1 MLKKFQSHLDSRFS
15 FLKNEKLLVACSGG
29 LDSIVL
35 THLLAKSGYDISLS
49 HCNFSLRGHESDND
63 SDFVIQLS
71 KTLGIPIYTETFE
84 TEKFADSKRLSI
96 QMAARTLRYQWFEEL
111 SNQLNFKYILTAHH
125 LDDDL
130 ESFLINF
137 SRGTGLRGLSG
148 IPQINNKII
157 RPLLEF
163 TKEEIL
169 AFAEKHNLSWREDSS
184 NFSNKYLRNALRL
197 DVIPKWKE
205 TTPALLQNY
214 KTTREHLHSS
224 QLLVEDYVSLI
235 LSYTVEE
242 SETGYQYSISKLKKL
257 PNLKA
262 LLYALFSPFGFTAW
276 NDVFQLLDAQPGKQ
290 VVSQTHILLKDR
302 DYLILETTASIKAV
316 SEQNEILISKGTK
329 LIDSPVK
336 LSFEKVKQLE
346 EAKSETVYVDY
357 DLIKF
362 PLILRKWKEGD
373 VFYPFGMIGKKKLSK
388 FFKDE
393 KLSLLAK
400 KKIWLLVC
408 DNKIV
413 WVVGLRADNRF
424 KVTSK
429 TINILKIQ
437 LQNE

>member
-29 LDSIVL
+29 LDSVVL
-35 THLLAKSGYDISLS
+35 THLLAKSGYDISLA
-49 HCNFSLRGHESDND
+49 HCNFSLRGHESDTD
-63 SDFVIQLS
+63 SKFVIQLS
-71 KTLGIPIYTETFE
+71 KKLTIPVYTETFE
-84 TEKFADSKRLSI
+84 TEKFANDEGLSI
-96 QMAARTLRYQWFEEL
+96 QMAARTLRYQWFKEL

-130 ESFLINF
+130 ETFLINF
-137 SRGTGLRGLSG
+137 SRGTGLKGLSG
-148 IPQINNKII
+148 IPQINDIII

-163 TKEEIL
+163 SREEIL
-169 AFAEKHNLSWREDSS
+169 AFAERQNLNWREDSS
-184 NFSNKYLRNALRL
+184 NYSNKYLRNTLRL

-214 KTTREHLHSS
+214 KTTREHLNSS
-224 QLLVEDYVSLI
+224 QLLIEDYVSLI

-242 SETGYQYSISKLKKL
+242 TETGYQFSISKLKKL

-262 LLYALFSPFGFTAW
+262 LLYELFSPFGFTSW
-276 NDVFQLLDAQPGKQ
+276 NDVLQLLDAQPGKR
-290 VVSQTHILLKDR
+290 VVSETHILLKDR
-302 DYLILETTASIKAV
+302 DYLILEATASAIAE
-316 SEQNEILISKGTK
+316 SEQQEILISKGTK
-329 LIDSPVK
+329 FIDSPVK
-336 LSFEKVKQLE
+336 LFFEKVTQLE
-346 EAKSETVYVDY
+346 EATPETVYVDH

-362 PLILRKWKEGD
+362 PLILRKWNEGD
-373 VFYPFGMIGKKKLSK
+373 VFHPFGMTGKKKLSK

-429 TINILKIQ
+429 TNNILKIQ